1 MEHEKSHIT
10 PYRSHATIL
19 VILLTLT
26 MTSVLVT
33 QIHFST
39 FSVGVALI
47 IASVKVSFVLIYF
60 MHLKHEST
68 IIKVMVAGVFSLYA
82 IIVAITFI
90 DYLLR

>member
-1 MEHEKSHIT
+1 MEHDLHHIT